1 MVLFTEVSLQYHH
14 YDVSLQAARQMIAQA
29 GILTVR
35 IIRPLDTTSLQC
47 IKLPQLGFTAVSMY
61 SVTLKMTKDGW

>member
-1 MVLFTEVSLQYHH
+1 MVLFTEICLQYHY
-14 YDVSLQAARQMIAQA
+14 YDVSLQAAIQMTAQA

-35 IIRPLDTTSLQC
+35 IIRPLDTTPLQC
-47 IKLPQLGFTAVSMY
+47 IKLPQLGYTAASTC